1 MTVGHPAFGGGAL
14 FLVWV
19 CIGGVNPRDK
29 AKTIYRNISDKM
41 TINLIGVTK
50 IDKSMSVTLQWCGN
64 TRNTTAVKVAYSC
77 ATKKNTERNK
87 ISFNKPFESTFAI
100 LLTK

>member
-1 MTVGHPAFGGGAL
+1 MTAGHPAFGGGAL

-29 AKTIYRNISDKM
+29 AETIYRNISDKM

-50 IDKSMSVTLQWCGN
+50 IDETECLLHCSGN
-64 TRNTTAVKVAYSC
+64 TRNTAAVEVAYSC
-77 ATKKNTERNK
+77 SIKKNTEKNK
-87 ISFNKPFESTFAI
+87 ISFNTPFESTFA
-100 LLTK
+100 LFLTK